1 MTKKSISAKAFGE
14 VLKELRLERG
24 LTQDKLAEL
33 ASLNDRSHVSMLERG
48 EKSPVLDTI
57 LHLAN
62 SLSIS
67 ANELISLVEQKLK
80 SSNH

>member
-1 MTKKSISAKAFGE
+1 MNQKSKSAKAFGE

-48 EKSPVLDTI
+48 EKSPALPTLFILADALD
-57 LHLAN
+57 
-62 SLSIS
+62 IS
-67 ANELISLVEQKLK
+67 ASELIRLVEQKLE
-80 SSNH
+80 